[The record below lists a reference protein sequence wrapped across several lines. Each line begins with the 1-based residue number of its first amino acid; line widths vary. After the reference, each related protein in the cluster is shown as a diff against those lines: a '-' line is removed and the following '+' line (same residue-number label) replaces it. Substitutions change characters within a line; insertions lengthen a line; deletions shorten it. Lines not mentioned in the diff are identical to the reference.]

1 MSISMERFESSGQF
15 VTYDPFAKAL
25 SRVAIFQLQCRCC
38 GYEPEDSVVAPKA
51 LPEVSWGD
59 VREVCPPREHPR
71 QRQSILILRDRQS
84 DVARR

>member
-38 GYEPEDSVVAPKA
+38 GYEPEDSVVAPK
-51 LPEVSWGD
+51 L
-59 VREVCPPREHPR
+59 CPKCHGETFERFARPG
-71 QRQSILILRDRQS
+71 SILDNANRY
-84 DVARR
+84 